1 MLPLVIESGS
11 QKNIA
16 MKNTENIENT
26 DNTENKR
33 TLIVPIKRV
42 GCFVKYMPVIAAVV
56 MAGFVLPAYAES
68 RFTLPYV
75 GGNLGA
81 AKVQRPSGYDNSGS
95 QNAYGGF
102 YLFHDLSLELW
113 MANLGQFDVNGLNNS
128 YSESSGMGAT
138 LAYRFDMGRLF
149 ALRPSIGLLYSQTEI
164 TFEGQKIGEDS
175 GSDLM
180 FGLSAVFTIK
190 EHWLV
195 NINSHLFKDVSG
207 ADITVLSVGGGY
219 QF

>member
-81 AKVQRPSGYDNSGS
+81 AKVQRPIGYDNSGS
-95 QNAYGGF
+95 QNAY
-102 YLFHDLSLELW
+102 DLSLELW